1 MDRSDYENPKYQRA
15 MDIIVGLGR
24 SKAATEAEIL
34 KAFTDTLQKFLDAA
48 AQDEDLLRK
57 VFVLF
62 EGVAKIGNAK
72 KIMDHP
78 LRPVGIDQ
86 EVEKLRE
93 ARKPKAKTKD
103 EPTVKKKPEP
113 KSKA

>member
-34 KAFTDTLQKFLDAA
+34 KAFAATLPAFLKEATE
-48 AQDEDLLRK
+48 DEAFGRK
-57 VFVLF
+57 AFALF
-62 EGVAKIGNAK
+62 EAVAKVGDAK
-72 KIMDHP
+72 KIQRHP
-78 LRPVGIDQ
+78 LRPAGIDL

-93 ARKPKAKTKD
+93 ARRTKAKAKQKR
-103 EPTVKKKPEP
+103 EIKPET
-113 KSKA
+113 